1 MVHGYRFGVELSRSE
16 LHLYLEQI
24 QEYILCIKNE
34 GAGIRIEKWVEKK
47 KKIESKTAYLRVIT
61 GSGSD
66 LREKTKSYP

>member
-24 QEYILCIKNE
+24 QEYILCIKNK
-34 GAGIRIEKWVEKK
+34 GDGIRIEWVEKK
-47 KKIESKTAYLRVIT
+47 KKNESKTAYLRVIT